1 MSWRAFPARAL
12 AFLSRGGAVLDRV
25 AKDTAKTSSL
35 LQERARRDDG
45 VHEELRRTRQEL
57 AELRR
62 EVRTRL
68 LQNTLTVARAA
79 RALEREPGAGPS
91 PEAGDA
97 GRLSTH
103 EVPLDAPDPASASWV
118 TMEGRAPDPEGLEWL
133 ALSECPACGSSEH
146 TVVSP
151 WNKLVLIDRIPDRAA
166 ARYDYSLCHAC
177 GLVFAARRPCGE
189 RYRFLLSHFEDVTA
203 KRGGA
208 AITNL
213 VLNPR
218 PLDDEDRAELR
229 RLASRGV
236 FVSDH
241 LRVPRKEHLPALLR
255 DRFEN
260 SLHTDVIGALLA
272 PRGARV
278 LEVRSRAGSI
288 LDGLRAAWGAE
299 VYAMPIWESQQ
310 QLLRDVYGI
319 ETSDLIDFDR
329 FHVPFDGQFDLIIC
343 NHLITHAVRPGAF
356 LAELRRKL
364 KPGGHIYLHNE
375 PDDAE
380 FLTGTQS
387 MLATL
392 NPLHLQA
399 FDQPSLVRALAAN
412 GFGTVFLKHQRNET
426 IFCLAR
432 MQEPAR
438 VVMTPQERTS
448 RLDAYRKAFERAV
461 LKAGDAARA
470 RLADEWPA
478 VVADAVASGAA
489 EFDERGRLR
498 IVTPS

>member
-1 MSWRAFPARAL
+1 MSSWRTFPARAL
-12 AFLSRGGAVLDRV
+12 ALLSRGGALLDRV
-25 AKDTAKTSSL
+25 AKDTARTSSL
-35 LQERARRDDG
+35 LKESAKRDDG

-79 RALEREPGAGPS
+79 RALERDSAAGPF
-91 PEAGDA
+91 PEAGAA

-103 EVPLDAPDPASASWV
+103 EVPLDSPDPASASWS
-118 TMEGRAPDPEGLEWL
+118 TMDGRAPDPEGREWL
-133 ALSECPACGSSEH
+133 TLSECPACGSSEH

-151 WNKLVLIDRIPDRAA
+151 WNKLVLIDRIPDRAS
-166 ARYDYSLCHAC
+166 ARYDYSLCHLC
-177 GLVFAARRPCGE
+177 GLLFAARRPCGE

-203 KRGGA
+203 KREGG
-208 AITNL
+208 ITNV

-218 PLDDEDRAELR
+218 PLSDEDRQELR
-229 RLASRGV
+229 RLATRGV

-241 LRVPRKEHLPALLR
+241 LRVSRKEHLPALLR

-310 QLLRDVYGI
+310 HLLREVYGI
-319 ETSDLIDFDR
+319 ETSELIDFDR
-329 FHVPFDGQFDLIIC
+329 FRIPFDGQFDLIIC
-343 NHLITHAVRPGAF
+343 NHLITHAVRLGEF

-364 KPGGHIYLHNE
+364 RPGGHIYLHNE

-380 FLTGTQS
+380 FLAGTQS

-399 FDQPSLVRALAAN
+399 FDDLSLVRALAAN
-412 GFGTVFLKHQRNET
+412 GFETVFVKHQRNET
-426 IFCLAR
+426 LFCVAR
-432 MQEPAR
+432 VQEPTR
-438 VVMTPQERTS
+438 VAMTPEERAN
-448 RLDAYRKAFERAV
+448 RLDAYRKAFDRAV
-461 LKAGDAARA
+461 LKADEPTRA
-470 RLADEWPA
+470 RLAEEWPA

-498 IVTPS
+498 IVAPS

>member
-1 MSWRAFPARAL
+1 MSWRSFPARAL
-12 AFLSRGGAVLDRV
+12 ALLSRGGAVLDRV
-25 AKDTAKTSSL
+25 AKDTAQTSTL
-35 LQERARRDDG
+35 LKDSAKRDDG

-79 RALEREPGAGPS
+79 RALEHAPGAAPS
-91 PEAGDA
+91 ASAGDA

-103 EVPLDAPDPASASWV
+103 EVPLDAPDASTASWA
-118 TMEGRAPDPEGLEWL
+118 TMDGRAPDPEGREWL
-133 ALSECPACGSSEH
+133 TLSECPACGSPEH

-177 GLVFAARRPCGE
+177 GLLFAARRPCGE
-189 RYRFLLSHFEDVTA
+189 RYRFLLAQFEDVTA
-203 KRGGA
+203 KRDGA
-208 AITNL
+208 AITNV

-241 LRVPRKEHLPALLR
+241 LRVSRKEHLPALLR

-272 PRGARV
+272 PRGGRV
-278 LEVRSRAGSI
+278 LEVRSRVGSI

-299 VYAMPIWESQQ
+299 VFAMPIWESQQ

-319 ETSDLIDFDR
+319 ETSELIDFDR
-329 FHVPFDGQFDLIIC
+329 FSIPFEGEFDLIIC
-343 NHLITHAVRPGAF
+343 NHLITHAVRLGEF
-356 LAELRRKL
+356 LAEVRRKL

-380 FLTGTQS
+380 FLAGTQS

-399 FDQPSLVRALAAN
+399 FDDLSLVRVLAAN
-412 GFGTVFLKHQRNET
+412 GFETMFLKHQRNET
-426 IFCLAR
+426 LFCMAR
-432 MQEPAR
+432 MQEPTR
-438 VVMTPQERTS
+438 VAMTEDERTA
-448 RLDAYRKAFERAV
+448 RLGAYRRAFDRAV
-461 LKAGDAARA
+461 LKADEPVRA
-470 RLADEWPA
+470 RLAAEWPD

-498 IVTPS
+498 IVVP

>member
-1 MSWRAFPARAL
+1 MSWRTFPARAL
-12 AFLSRGGAVLDRV
+12 AFLSRGGAQLDHLAREAV
-25 AKDTAKTSSL
+25 KTSSL
-35 LQERARRDDG
+35 LKESTKRDQG

-79 RALEREPGAGPS
+79 RALEREAGAGPS
-91 PEAGDA
+91 SEGNATGH
-97 GRLSTH
+97 LSTH
-103 EVPLDAPDPASASWV
+103 EVPLDAPDPATASWL
-118 TMEGRAPDPEGLEWL
+118 TMEGRAPDPEQREWL
-133 ALSECPACGSSEH
+133 TLSECPACGSTEH

-151 WNKLVLIDRIPDRAA
+151 WNKLVLIDRIPDRGA
-166 ARYDYSLCHAC
+166 ARYDYSLCHSC

-203 KRGGA
+203 KRGGG
-208 AITNL
+208 AITNR

-218 PLDDEDRAELR
+218 PLTDQDRAELR
-229 RLASRGV
+229 RLAARGV

-241 LRVPRKEHLPALLR
+241 LGVPGKEHLPALLR

-272 PRGARV
+272 PRAARV

-310 QLLRDVYGI
+310 QLLREVYGI

-329 FHVPFDGQFDLIIC
+329 FGIPFDGQFDLIIC
-343 NHLITHAVRPGAF
+343 NHLITHAVRLGEF

-364 KPGGHIYLHNE
+364 KPGGHLYLHNE

-380 FLTGTQS
+380 FLAGTQS

-412 GFGTVFLKHQRNET
+412 GFDTVFLKHQRNET
-426 IFCLAR
+426 LFCLAR
-432 MQEPAR
+432 MQETPR
-438 VVMTPQERTS
+438 VVMTPHERTG
-448 RLDAYRKAFERAV
+448 RLDAYRRAFDRAV
-461 LKAGDAARA
+461 LKADDPTRA
-470 RLADEWPA
+470 RLSAEWPD
-478 VVADAVASGAA
+478 VVADAVACGAA

-498 IVTPS
+498 IVVP

>member
-12 AFLSRGGAVLDRV
+12 AFLSRGGALLDRV
-25 AKDTAKTSSL
+25 AKDTARTSAL
-35 LQERARRDDG
+35 LKERAKRDDG

-79 RALEREPGAGPS
+79 RALERGSHGSPSRPANRTPLHARGAVGC
-91 PEAGDA
+91 A
-97 GRLSTH
+97 GRGIGVLVH
-103 EVPLDAPDPASASWV
+103 H
-118 TMEGRAPDPEGLEWL
+118 GRPRPDPEGREWL
-133 ALSECPACGSSEH
+133 TLSECPACGSPEH

-151 WNKLVLIDRIPDRAA
+151 WNKLVLIERIPDRAA
-166 ARYDYSLCHAC
+166 ARYDYSLCHTC
-177 GLVFAARRPCGE
+177 GLLFAARRPCGE
-189 RYRFLLSHFEDVTA
+189 RYRFLLAQFEDVTA
-203 KRGGA
+203 KRDGA
-208 AITNL
+208 AITNV

-218 PLDDEDRAELR
+218 PLSDDSAELR
-229 RLASRGV
+229 RLAARGV

-241 LRVPRKEHLPALLR
+241 LRVSHKEHLPALLR

-319 ETSDLIDFDR
+319 ETSELIDFDR
-329 FHVPFDGQFDLIIC
+329 FNIPFAGEFDLIIC
-343 NHLITHAVRPGAF
+343 NHLITHAVRLGEF
-356 LAELRRKL
+356 LAEVRRKL

-380 FLTGTQS
+380 FLAGTQS

-399 FDQPSLVRALAAN
+399 FDDLSLVRVLAAN
-412 GFGTVFLKHQRNET
+412 GFETAFLKHQRNET
-426 IFCLAR
+426 LFCVAR
-432 MQEPAR
+432 VQEPTRVAMTADERAAR
-438 VVMTPQERTS
+438 
-448 RLDAYRKAFERAV
+448 LGAYRKAFDRAV
-461 LKAGDAARA
+461 LKADEPARA
-470 RLADEWPA
+470 RLAAEWPA

-498 IVTPS
+498 IVVP